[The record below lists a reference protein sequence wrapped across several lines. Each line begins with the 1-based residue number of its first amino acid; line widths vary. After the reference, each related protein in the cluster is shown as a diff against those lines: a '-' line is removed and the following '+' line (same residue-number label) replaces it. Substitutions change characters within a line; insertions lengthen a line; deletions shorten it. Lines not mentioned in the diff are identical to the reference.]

1 MKRELIVNDIFFNEY
16 NKGEPGRIDGKR
28 TIKYSGPGEKD
39 IYKIKGTRGWRNNNP
54 GNIVCGTFSKGEGAI
69 GCDGIFAIFSD
80 IETGDRAQS
89 TLLRGGAYKNKSI
102 KEVIKIYSPPEGG
115 NPTEKYIQYVTE
127 KSGLPENKKIKD
139 MTDDEF
145 KRFRGAMK
153 KFENTTPGK
162 TKSGADKP
170 LFVPGRFQTK
180 KQGASSGDRFAK
192 SKSSSADVSR
202 TDKKSRPARS
212 RAYKSSACEETL
224 AREGKR
230 VVRKEA
236 DCGTRGSFIS

>member
-1 MKRELIVNDIFFNEY
+1 VA
-16 NKGEPGRIDGKR
+16 
-28 TIKYSGPGEKD
+28 
-39 IYKIKGTRGWRNNNP
+39 
-54 GNIVCGTFSKGEGAI
+54 GNIQCGKFAKGEGSI
-69 GCDGIFAIFSD
+69 GCDGIIAIFPD
-80 IETGDRAQS
+80 AETGDRAQS
-89 TLLRGGAYKNKSI
+89 TLLHGGAYKNKSI
-102 KEVIKIYSPPEGG
+102 KEVIKSYAPSKAG
-115 NPTEKYIQYVTE
+115 NPTRKYIQYVTE

-145 KRFRGAMK
+145 KKFRGAMK

-192 SKSSSADVSR
+192 SKSSSADESM
-202 TDKKSRPARS
+202 TDSKSRLAKSGAR
-212 RAYKSSACEETL
+212 KSSACEETL
-224 AREGKR
+224 VREGKR